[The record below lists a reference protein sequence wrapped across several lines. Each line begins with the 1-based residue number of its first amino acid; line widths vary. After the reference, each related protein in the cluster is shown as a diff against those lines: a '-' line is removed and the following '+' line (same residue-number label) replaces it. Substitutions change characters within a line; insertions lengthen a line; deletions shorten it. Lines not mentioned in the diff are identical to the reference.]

1 MSVSKPAK
9 VSTVEPIKA
18 LTIKVDEFKLLEK
31 GFSLL
36 LQDGITLVHP
46 WSKVQSFY
54 FLGIEARL
62 ILEDGKVYS
71 YDFGDNAD
79 HFNQVLKAYVSS
91 F

>member
-1 MSVSKPAK
+1 MSVSKPSKNA
-9 VSTVEPIKA
+9 EPVKG
-18 LTIKVDEFKLLEK
+18 LTIRVDEFKLVDK

-36 LQDGITLVHP
+36 LQDGSTLVCS
-46 WSKVQSFY
+46 WSRVHSFY

-71 YDFGDNAD
+71 YDFEDNVD
-79 HFNQVLKAYVSS
+79 HFDQVFHAYVSS

>member
-9 VSTVEPIKA
+9 NAEPVKG
-18 LTIKVDEFKLLEK
+18 LTIKVDEFKLVEK

-36 LQDGITLVHP
+36 LQDASTLVCS
-46 WSKVQSFY
+46 WSRVQSFY

-71 YDFGDNAD
+71 YDFEDNSD
-79 HFNQVLKAYVSS
+79 HFNQVLKAYLFS